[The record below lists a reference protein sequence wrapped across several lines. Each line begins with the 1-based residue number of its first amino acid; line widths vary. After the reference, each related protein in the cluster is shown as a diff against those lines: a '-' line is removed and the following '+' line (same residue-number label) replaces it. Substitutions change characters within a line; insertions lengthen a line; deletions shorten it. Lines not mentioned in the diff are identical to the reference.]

1 MHYAYIYFEGRVI
14 ASFDD
19 LNIACINSIGGM
31 IVMGNRSKITRLTD
45 VVLAALMGAQHLVRR
60 FGTLLREA
68 AVIAFAI
75 RCKVIDG
82 R

>member
-31 IVMGNRSKITRLTD
+31 IVMENRLKIIRLTEA
-45 VVLAALMGAQHLVRR
+45 VFAALVGLQRLIRR
-60 FGTLLREA
+60 FGALLREA

>member
-1 MHYAYIYFEGRVI
+1 MI

-19 LNIACINSIGGM
+19 LSIACINSIGGM
-31 IVMGNRSKITRLTD
+31 IVMENRLKIIRLTD
-45 VVLAALMGAQHLVRR
+45 AVFAALVGLQRLIRR
-60 FGTLLREA
+60 FGALLREA

>member
-1 MHYAYIYFEGRVI
+1 MI

-19 LNIACINSIGGM
+19 LSIACINSIGGM
-31 IVMGNRSKITRLTD
+31 IVMENRLKIIRLTD
-45 VVLAALMGAQHLVRR
+45 AVFAALVGLQRLIRR
-60 FGTLLREA
+60 FGALLREA
-68 AVIAFAI
+68 AVIALAI